1 MSPSRSPSLL
11 TVFLDNRHLLVLFIV
26 ITLVAGLASLS
37 SLPRLEDPIL
47 TNRNPLVLTPFP
59 GATAERVEAIVS
71 EPLERTLREITE
83 IKSIESTSQ
92 PGLAVHAIE
101 LEDSVTRETNERIF
115 TDIRDKLG
123 EVSARFPEGVGA
135 PFLDDK
141 RNAIAFTLI
150 VSLGWEDGRER
161 NLEILER
168 MAEELGDRLR
178 LLPGTELVRQIG
190 VPEEEIQVW
199 LDAERMA
206 DAGFTFDQVA
216 QLMVGADMKA
226 PTGVLRSEAENI
238 QLDIQG
244 AFETLQRIR
253 QIPLRLS
260 PEGGV
265 LRVNDLADVE
275 RGASDS
281 ISDMAIRDGNRVVL
295 VAARV
300 QPQQRID
307 RWNEGALQV
316 IRTFEQEAG
325 KGIEVS
331 IVFEQNR
338 YTSSRLKELG
348 NNLLLGAGAV
358 CLVVFFTMGWR
369 AALIIGS
376 ALPLTSALTLF
387 LLAASGGQLH
397 QMSIFGMII
406 ALGLLIDNAIVVTDE
421 VRKNLEAG
429 ESARNAVAGSIRYLF
444 FPLLSSTLTT
454 MLAFSPITL
463 LPGPA
468 GDFVSSIGSSVILAL
483 GSSFVLAMTV
493 IAAVAGIYG
502 HVSSSSR
509 WWSGGMRS
517 SLAGRVMRKGLA
529 WCFRHRLAAIA
540 LGLII
545 PVLGFWSTTQ
555 MGDQFFPRTDR
566 NMFEIEVYMPTG
578 TSLDSTRA
586 VTESIEKTIR
596 ARPEVRHVHWR
607 LGGSFPTVYYNLIM
621 DTDAS
626 PSYAHAIIETDHF
639 DSTSRLVDQ
648 LQEELDQTV
657 PEAQILVTKF
667 AQGPPLD
674 GDVEFRLVGPDLKVL
689 QDVGEQIRLLLAEQ
703 PGIRHT
709 RVSLPR
715 GEPKLSVIPKEVEAR
730 SLGIGLR
737 TLSRQLQSR
746 LDGIQAGTLLEGLT
760 EIPVRLRLRDSQR
773 DSVQD
778 IRNLQILSPQS
789 SEEWIPL
796 SAIARLEYVPTQ
808 GEISR
813 KDGRRVNSIKGYAR
827 GNVLPID
834 LTNAVLAQLEA
845 SDIVIPEEYDL
856 EVGGE
861 SEESAE
867 AIGNLQLYMPL
878 LIVATVAILILS
890 FRSLR
895 LGLLLITVAPL
906 SVGYGLLATWLM
918 GYPMS
923 FNTIIGSLGLMGLA
937 FNSSIVVLAAIRHDP
952 EAAKGNRERIV
963 DCVLGSGRHLLSTTL
978 TTMSSFLPLLL
989 LIGGEFWPPLAVV
1002 LFWGVGGSTLLA
1014 LFFTPILYTFLG
1026 FSSPNPI
1033 EVPS

>member
-1 MSPSRSPSLL
+1 MTAARSSSVL
-11 TVFLDNRHLLVLFIV
+11 TALLDNRHLLVLSIV
-26 ITLVAGLASLS
+26 ITLVAGMASLS

-47 TNRNPLVLTPFP
+47 INRNPLVLTPFP

-71 EPLERTLREITE
+71 EPLERALREITE

-101 LEDSVTRETNERIF
+101 LEDSVTGETNERIF
-115 TDIRDKLG
+115 TDIRDKLA
-123 EVSARFPEGVGA
+123 EAAIQFPQGVGA

-150 VSLGWEDGRER
+150 VSVGWEDGAET

-178 LLPGTELVRQIG
+178 LLPGTELVRQVG

-199 LDAERMA
+199 LNAERTA

-216 QLMVGADMKA
+216 QLMIEADMKA
-226 PTGVLRSEAENI
+226 PTGVLRSDIQDI

-244 AFETLQRIR
+244 AFESLQRIR
-253 QIPLRLS
+253 EIPLRLT

-265 LRVNDLADVE
+265 LRVSDLASVE

-281 ISDMAIRDGNRVVL
+281 ISDLAIRDGKRVVL

-307 RWNEGALQV
+307 RWNKEALKVVEQ
-316 IRTFEQEAG
+316 FERETG
-325 KGIEVS
+325 RGIEVD
-331 IVFEQNR
+331 IVFEQNQ
-338 YTSSRLKELG
+338 YTSTRLAELG
-348 NNLLLGAGAV
+348 NNLLLGAAAV
-358 CLVVFFTMGWR
+358 CLVVFLTMGWR

-421 VRKNLEAG
+421 IRKKLSQGLSPRE
-429 ESARNAVAGSIRYLF
+429 AVAASVRYLF

-483 GSSFVLAMTV
+483 GSSFVLAMTL
-493 IAAVAGIYG
+493 IAAIAGIYG
-502 HVSSSSR
+502 QVSSR
-509 WWSGGMRS
+509 NAWWRNGLHSARLGRS
-517 SLAGRVMRKGLA
+517 VRKGLG
-529 WCFRHRLAAIA
+529 WSLRHPFLSIP
-540 LGLII
+540 LGLVI
-545 PVLGFWSTTQ
+545 PVVGFWSTTQ

-578 TSLDSTRA
+578 TSLDATRS
-586 VTESIEKTIR
+586 VTTSIEQTLR
-596 ARPEVRHVHWR
+596 THPEVEHVHWR

-626 PSYAHAIIETDHF
+626 PSYAHAIVQTDHF

-648 LQEELDQTV
+648 LQAELDTGF
-657 PEAQILVTKF
+657 PEAQILVSKF

-674 GDVEFRLVGPDLKVL
+674 GDVAFRLVGPELSVL
-689 QDVGEQIRLLLAEQ
+689 QDLGEQIRLKLAEH
-703 PGIRHT
+703 PGIMHT

-715 GEPKLSVIPKEVEAR
+715 GEPKLSVIPKEEEAR
-730 SLGIGLR
+730 SMGIGLR
-737 TLSRQLQSR
+737 SLSRQLQAR

-760 EIPVRLRLRDSQR
+760 EIPVQLRLLGSER

-778 IRNLQILSPQS
+778 IRNLQILSPLAPQ
-789 SEEWIPL
+789 EWIPL
-796 SAIARLEYVPTQ
+796 SAIASLEFVPTQ

-813 KDGRRVNSIKGYAR
+813 KDGRRINTIKGYAR
-827 GNVLPID
+827 GDVLPID
-834 LTNAVLAQLEA
+834 ITNAVLAELES
-845 SDIVIPEEYDL
+845 SDIIIPEEYSL
-856 EVGGE
+856 EIGGE

-867 AIGNLQLYMPL
+867 AIGNLQLYLPL
-878 LIVATVAILILS
+878 LIVATVSILILS

-895 LGLLLITVAPL
+895 IGLLLMTVAPL

-918 GYPMS
+918 GFPMS

-952 EAAKGNRERIV
+952 LAAQGDPDRIM

-1014 LFFTPILYTFLG
+1014 LFFTPVLYTVIG
-1026 FSSPNPI
+1026 FSSPKPVN
-1033 EVPS
+1033 VAS